1 MSTQKLSNEQR
12 EKVQS
17 AGRNLLLY
25 IYAMFKTGEIHD
37 LNNDAWLRPS
47 EKISDVLR
55 ELFKYEKRRVTFIL
69 YEGTAQ
75 INSHALWLDKSTLE
89 TTQELEQFFAQ
100 REIGG
105 IVFREVPRAD
115 SLKEFFYEVSRFA
128 LSDSEQGPYK
138 TLTDILVKRGIS
150 ALTIAPRPNRLEQV
164 GTGVRGVR
172 SIWTYAKSV
181 AAFSEIYNRKPVE
194 VKQARR
200 LVQEIVDACTQEQ
213 DLIVAL
219 ALSGG
224 DRTRERL
231 SVDVAILCVAVGRGL
246 GLSRTLCG
254 DLAMTGLLSEI
265 GGAYTNERE
274 TKVDASFV
282 FAGLTFRQLAEGSSL
297 THAFLNRIGV
307 AVEWADPTRDEAY
320 QLEGAPSSLPMSALI
335 RCCRN
340 ILSKV
345 HGLQGPPTTVLDA
358 LSQFRETATSSV
370 DKRALSLFALTIG
383 FLPVGSLVKLH
394 NNDLAVVTE
403 IDHIRSVRAFSAV
416 DLPLVKAKKVYVRRL
431 VTGEGK
437 AISERQA
444 RVCLGESAPSG
455 EWTVHSLLSN
465 FGLEQYVLR
474 GLFPNPG
481 VVRSQ
486 LGVQ

>member
-75 INSHALWLDKSTLE
+75 INAHALWLDKSTLE

-105 IVFREVPRAD
+105 IVFREVPRED
-115 SLKEFFYEVSRFA
+115 SLKEFFYQVSRFA
-128 LSDSEQGPYK
+128 LGESEEAAHK
-138 TLTDILVKRGIS
+138 ALTDILVKRGVS
-150 ALTIAPRPNRLEQV
+150 AITIAPRPTRLEQV

-181 AAFSEIYNRKPVE
+181 AAFTEIYNRKPIE

-200 LVQEIVDACTQEQ
+200 LVQEIVDTCSQEQ
-213 DLIVAL
+213 DLTVAL
-219 ALSGG
+219 ALAGG
-224 DRTRERL
+224 DRSRERL
-231 SVDVAILCVAVGRGL
+231 SVDVAILCVALGRGL

-254 DLAMTGLLSEI
+254 DLALAGLLSEI
-265 GGAYTNERE
+265 GGAYLSERN
-274 TKVDASFV
+274 TKVDRSFAV
-282 FAGLTFRQLAEGSSL
+282 AGLTFRQLAEGSSL
-297 THAFLNRIGV
+297 TNAFLNRVGV
-307 AVEWADPTRDEAY
+307 AVEWAEPARDEAY
-320 QLEGAPSSLPMSALI
+320 HLVGAPTALPMSALV
-335 RCCRN
+335 RSCRN
-340 ILSKV
+340 ILGKV
-345 HGLQGPPTTVLDA
+345 HGLQGPPTTVLGA
-358 LSQFRETATSSV
+358 LTQLRAATTLAA

-383 FLPVGSLVKLH
+383 FLPVGSLVKLQ

-403 IDHIRSVRAFSAV
+403 IDHIRSVRAFSAA
-416 DLPLVKAKKVYVRRL
+416 DLPLAQTKKVYVSRL
-431 VTGEGK
+431 LTGEGK
-437 AISERQA
+437 AISERDA
-444 RVCLGESAPSG
+444 RVCLGAPAPSG
-455 EWTVHSLLSN
+455 EWTVHSLLSGL
-465 FGLEQYVLR
+465 GLENHVLH
-474 GLFPNPG
+474 GLFPNAA